1 MMTDEAGGRTVGFS
15 RRQFT
20 RSSGGLG
27 LATATV
33 GFPVPLRSQ
42 ARGRVVVIGGG
53 AGGATCARYL
63 AKDGQGVLAVTLVE
77 EQPRYTTCFY
87 SNLYL
92 AGWRD
97 FDSIAHGYDGLEA
110 AGVEIAPMRA
120 VGVDPVAKSVRL
132 EGGEMLTYDRLV
144 VAPGI
149 DLDYDSIERYSE
161 QTAEIMPH
169 SWKGGVQT
177 KLLRSQLQAMPNG
190 GLFVITAPPDP
201 YRCPPGPY
209 ERASLVAYYFTQTK
223 PKSKILILDAKDS
236 FSKQALFEEAWN
248 TYYKG
253 MIEWVPGEF
262 GGTVASV
269 DPKGM
274 TITSAAGDVH
284 EADVA
289 NVVPAQEAGR
299 IAHEA
304 GLVDGG
310 GWCPIVPASM
320 RAQNQSDIFVLGD
333 AAIASPMPKSAF
345 SANSQAKVVAMTIRS
360 ELTGSRSFPA
370 RYRNTCWSS
379 LAPDDTVKLGANYEP
394 GEDKIESVDAFI
406 SKVGESRDMR
416 MKNRQEA
423 DAWYDSITADI
434 FG

>member
-394 GEDKIESVDAFI
+394 GEDKIESVDPFI
-406 SKVGESRDMR
+406 SKVGESRDVR

>member
-1 MMTDEAGGRTVGFS
+1 MRFS

-20 RSSGGLG
+20 HGSGGLG
-27 LATATV
+27 LAAAVV

-63 AKDGQGVLAVTLVE
+63 AKESGEEVAITLVE
-77 EQPRYTTCFY
+77 AQPRYTTCFY

-97 FDSIAHGYDGLEA
+97 FDSITHGYDGLAA
-110 AGVEIAPMRA
+110 AGVNKVQARA
-120 VGVDPVAKSVRL
+120 VDVDPVAKSVRL
-132 EGGEMLTYDRLV
+132 ESGETIGYDKLV

-149 DLDYDSIERYSE
+149 DLKYGSIEGYSE
-161 QTAEIMPH
+161 EVAQIMPH
-169 SWKGGVQT
+169 SWTAGAQT
-177 KLLRSQLQAMPNG
+177 KLLRSQLEAMPDG
-190 GLFVITAPPDP
+190 GLFLLIAPPEP

-209 ERASLVAYYFTQTK
+209 ERASLIASYFTQAK
-223 PKSKILILDAKDS
+223 PKSKVLILDAKDR
-236 FSKQALFEEAWN
+236 FSKQQLFEEAWN

-253 MIEWVPGEF
+253 MVEWVPGTF
-262 GGTVASV
+262 GGKVTSV
-269 DPKGM
+269 DPKAM
-274 TITSAAGDVH
+274 TITSDTGEVH
-284 EADVA
+284 KADVA

-299 IAHEA
+299 IAHDA
-304 GLVDGG
+304 GLVDDS

-320 RAQNQSDIFVLGD
+320 ASQKQPDIYVLGD
-333 AAIASPMPKSAF
+333 ASIASAMPKSAS
-345 SANSQAKVVAMTIRS
+345 SANSQAKVVARTIRG
-360 ELTGSRSFPA
+360 ELTRFRVFPA

-379 LAPDDTVKLGANYEP
+379 LAPDDTVKIGATYLP
-394 GEDKIESVDAFI
+394 GEDKLESVDSFI
-406 SKVGESRDMR
+406 SKVGESREVR
-416 MKNRQEA
+416 KQNREEA

>member
-1 MMTDEAGGRTVGFS
+1 MTDEAGGRTVGFS

-394 GEDKIESVDAFI
+394 GEDKIQSVDPFI

>member
-1 MMTDEAGGRTVGFS
+1 
-15 RRQFT
+15 
-20 RSSGGLG
+20 
-27 LATATV
+27 
-33 GFPVPLRSQ
+33 
-42 ARGRVVVIGGG
+42 
-53 AGGATCARYL
+53 
-63 AKDGQGVLAVTLVE
+63 
-77 EQPRYTTCFY
+77 
-87 SNLYL
+87 
-92 AGWRD
+92 
-97 FDSIAHGYDGLEA
+97 
-110 AGVEIAPMRA
+110 
-120 VGVDPVAKSVRL
+120 
-132 EGGEMLTYDRLV
+132 
-144 VAPGI
+144 
-149 DLDYDSIERYSE
+149 
-161 QTAEIMPH
+161 
-169 SWKGGVQT
+169 
-177 KLLRSQLQAMPNG
+177 MPNG

-394 GEDKIESVDAFI
+394 GEDKIESVDPFI

>member
-394 GEDKIESVDAFI
+394 GEDKIESVDPFI

>member
-1 MMTDEAGGRTVGFS
+1 MRFS

-63 AKDGQGVLAVTLVE
+63 AKDSQGELAVTLVE

-97 FDSIAHGYDGLEA
+97 FASITHGYGGLEA
-110 AGVEIAPMRA
+110 ARVEIARTRA

-132 EGGEMLTYDRLV
+132 EGGETLTYDRLV

-149 DLDYDSIERYSE
+149 DLDYDSIEGYSE
-161 QTAEIMPH
+161 QAAEIMPH
-169 SWKGGVQT
+169 SWKAGTQT
-177 KLLRSQLQAMPNG
+177 KLLRSQVQAMPDG
-190 GLFVITAPPDP
+190 GLFVIAAPPDP

-209 ERASLVAYYFTQTK
+209 ERASLVAYYFARAK
-223 PKSKILILDAKDS
+223 PKSKVLILDAKDK

-262 GGTVASV
+262 GGTVTSV
-269 DPKGM
+269 DPKAM
-274 TITSAAGDVH
+274 TITTAAGDVH
-284 EADVA
+284 KADVA

-304 GLVDGG
+304 GLVDDS
-310 GWCPIVPASM
+310 GWCPILPASM
-320 RAQNQSDIFVLGD
+320 RARNQPDIYVLGD
-333 AAIASPMPKSAF
+333 AASASAMPKSAF

-360 ELTGSRSFPA
+360 DLTGSRAFPA

-379 LAPDDTVKLGANYEP
+379 LAPNDTVKLGANYEP
-394 GEDKIESVDAFI
+394 GEEKFESADPFI
-406 SKVGESRDMR
+406 SKVGESRDAR
-416 MKNRQEA
+416 MANRKEA

>member
-1 MMTDEAGGRTVGFS
+1 MRWS
-15 RRQFT
+15 RRQLT
-20 RSSGGLG
+20 RSTGGLG
-27 LATATV
+27 LAAAMV
-33 GFPVPLRSQ
+33 GFPVPLRTQ
-42 ARGRVVVIGGG
+42 ARGRVIVIGGG

-63 AKDGQGVLAVTLVE
+63 AKDSQEVLAVTLVE

-97 FDSIAHGYDGLEA
+97 FDSITHGYDGLEA

-132 EGGEMLTYDRLV
+132 KGGEMLTYDKLV

-149 DLDYDSIERYSE
+149 DLDYDSIEGYSE

-177 KLLRSQLQAMPNG
+177 KLLRSQLEAMPDG
-190 GLFVITAPPDP
+190 GLLVITAPPEP

-209 ERASLVAYYFTQTK
+209 ERASLIAYYFTQAK
-223 PKSKILILDAKDS
+223 PKSKILILDAKDT

-253 MIEWVPGEF
+253 MVEWVPGEF
-262 GGTVASV
+262 GGTVTSV
-269 DPKGM
+269 DPKAM

-284 EADVA
+284 KADVA

-304 GLVDGG
+304 GLVDGS

-320 RAQNQSDIFVLGD
+320 RSRNQPDIFVLGD

-394 GEDKIESVDAFI
+394 GEERIESVDPFVSAA
-406 SKVGESRDMR
+406 GESRDVR
-416 MKNRQEA
+416 AANRQEA